1 VRRWSLVARTRFLLI
16 AGWFAVLVAIGVA
29 GYGAWAARDGY
40 QRADAA
46 RQLELS
52 NKDFVI
58 GMINQETGIRGYINT
73 GQSEFLQPY
82 VLGRQQVVDAI
93 GLLHKDPKL
102 ATPVSQATAAAT
114 QWQLWAEERK
124 AVVDSTGHSAI
135 DVLQSKEGKARFDAF
150 RAADDQLASAEGA
163 QVSQAIADAKMGQG
177 LGFSL
182 LLLAGLLAAAVLAWM
197 GVILIRRTL
206 RPVAQLAATARDLA
220 LGKGA
225 RVSPSTRDD
234 EIGDLSRALGA
245 WQSSVGDREQL
256 FTMSLDM
263 LAIAGF
269 DGVFKVVNPAWEK
282 TTGLSVAELTS
293 KPYIEFV
300 HPDDRPATIA
310 EGGKLAQGA
319 TTVSF
324 RNRYLCK
331 DGSYKWLEWT
341 AAPVAEQSLIYAVAR
356 DITEQQAA
364 EDALRRSGAQIRA
377 ILDNVADGIVTLD
390 EHGVIE
396 SANPNVYALFGYGP
410 SDVAGQNVKLLIADP
425 DRADFLTH
433 LNSYLRPGKK
443 QIRSGSHETVGR
455 RKDGSTFPLE
465 FIGSQMEFGAQRMFI
480 GTLRD
485 VTERRTERE
494 GLERQLLYD
503 KLTALPNRTLFL
515 DRLRQSLVEAQRDG
529 TSRSLLIMDMDRFK
543 EVNDTLGHERG
554 DQLLQLVA
562 GRLSF
567 ILGGAHTLARLGGDE
582 FALVSTSALD
592 RTGAVQLAQ
601 KIRESLEP
609 PFALDGQSVD
619 VRGSIGIAVFP
630 EHGTDV
636 ATLMRHADVAMYVAK
651 RNQLGHKLYAEGEDE
666 SSASQLGLRG
676 AIRFAI
682 EHDELRLHYQPIV
695 AARTGELEG
704 VEALIRWEH
713 PKRGMIPPVEFI
725 PALESTE
732 LINPLTHWVIGTA
745 VRQMEAWRKDG
756 LELSMSV
763 NLSALNLQDEAL
775 VAFTCEALDR
785 ARIAPERLTM
795 EITET
800 TIMAAGSDDTL
811 AELNRAG
818 IRLSIDDFGTGYSSL
833 SYLGRLPVK
842 IIKIDRSFVMGMTN
856 TAGSTAIVRSIIE
869 LSHSLGLKVVAE
881 GVENAEALGLLA
893 QYGCDFVQGYF
904 VSKPVPAP
912 KLVEWLRSRGPWEMR
927 AAA

>member
-1 VRRWSLVARTRFLLI
+1 VRRWSLVARARFLLI
-16 AGWFAVLVAIGVA
+16 AGWLALLAAIGVA

-46 RQLELS
+46 RQLELA
-52 NKDFVI
+52 NKDFLI
-58 GMINQETGIRGYINT
+58 GMINQETGVRGYINT
-73 GQSEFLQPY
+73 GLSEFLQPY
-82 VLGRQQVVDAI
+82 VVGQQQVVDA
-93 GLLHKDPKL
+93 LKVLQKDPGL
-102 ATPVSQATAAAT
+102 AAPVSRASAAAT
-114 QWQLWAEERK
+114 EWRLWAEERK
-124 AVVDSTGHSAI
+124 AVVDTTGRPAV
-135 DVLQSKEGKARFDAF
+135 DAVQSEEGKSRFDAF
-150 RAADDQLASAEGA
+150 RRADDQLASAAGA
-163 QVSQAIADAKMGQG
+163 RGSQAIADGQMGQR

-182 LLLAGLLAAAVLAWM
+182 LLLAGLLAAAVLAGM

-245 WQSSVGDREQL
+245 WQSSVVDREQL

-300 HPDDRPATIA
+300 HPDDRAATIA

-319 TTVSF
+319 TTISF

-341 AAPVAEQSLIYAVAR
+341 AAPVAEQGLIYAVAR
-356 DITEQQAA
+356 DITAQQAA

-377 ILDNVADGIVTLD
+377 ILDNVADGITTLD

-396 SANPNVYALFGYGP
+396 SANPNVDALFGYGP
-410 SDVAGQNVKLLIADP
+410 SEVVGQNVTLLIADP
-425 DRADFLTH
+425 DQEDFLTH
-433 LNSYLRPGKK
+433 LDSYLRPGKR

-465 FIGSQMEFGAQRMFI
+465 FIGSQMAFGEQRIFI

-485 VTERRTERE
+485 VTERRAERE

-515 DRLRQSLVEAQRDG
+515 DRLRQSLAEAQRDG
-529 TSRSLLIMDMDRFK
+529 TARSLLIMDMDRFK

-567 ILGGAHTLARLGGDE
+567 VLGGAHTLARLGGDE

-601 KIRESLEP
+601 KIRASLEP
-609 PFALDGQSVD
+609 PFALDGHTVD

-630 EHGTDV
+630 EHGADV
-636 ATLMRHADVAMYVAK
+636 QTLMRHADVAMYVAK
-651 RNQLGHKLYAEGEDE
+651 RNQLGHKLYAPGEDD

-695 AARTGELEG
+695 DARTGELES

-713 PKRGMIPPVEFI
+713 PKRGMIPPVDFI
-725 PALESTE
+725 PALEGTE

-745 VRQMEAWRKDG
+745 VRQLEAWERDG
-756 LELSMSV
+756 VELNVAV

-775 VAFTCEALDR
+775 VAFTREALGR
-785 ARIAPERLTM
+785 AKLAPERLTM

-842 IIKIDRSFVMGMTN
+842 IIKIDRSFVMGMTS
-856 TAGSTAIVRSIIE
+856 TVGSTAIVRSIIE
-869 LSHSLGLKVVAE
+869 LSHSLDLKVVAE
-881 GVENAEALGLLA
+881 GVESAEALGLLG

-904 VSKPVPAP
+904 ISKPVPAP
-912 KLVEWLRSRGPWEMR
+912 KLLEWLRTRGPWEMR

>member
-1 VRRWSLVARTRFLLI
+1 LLLI
-16 AGWFAVLVAIGVA
+16 AGWLAVLAAIGVA

-46 RQLELS
+46 RQLELA
-52 NKDFVI
+52 NKDFLI
-58 GMINQETGIRGYINT
+58 GMINQETGIRGYLNT
-73 GQSEFLQPY
+73 AQPEFLQPY

-93 GLLHKDPKL
+93 SLLQKDPKI
-102 ATPVSQATAAAT
+102 ATQVSQATAAAT

-124 AVVDSTGHSAI
+124 AVVDASGQPAI
-135 DVLQSKEGKARFDAF
+135 DVGQSEVGKGRFDAF
-150 RAADDQLASAEGA
+150 RQADDQLATDDGVR
-163 QVSQAIADAKMGQG
+163 VSQAIADAQMGQR
-177 LGFSL
+177 LGFGL
-182 LLLAGLLAAAVLAWM
+182 LLLAALLAAAVLAQM

-206 RPVAQLAATARDLA
+206 WPVAKLAAIARDLA
-220 LGKGA
+220 AGK
-225 RVSPSTRDD
+225 RVQVPASRRDD
-234 EIGDLSRALGA
+234 EIGDLSGALAA
-245 WQSSVGDREQL
+245 WQASVVDREQL

-269 DGVFKVVNPAWEK
+269 DGVFRVVNPAWEK

-300 HPDDRPATIA
+300 HPDDRAATIA

-319 TTVSF
+319 KTISF
-324 RNRYLCK
+324 RNRYRCK

-341 AAPVAEQSLIYAVAR
+341 AAPVAEQSLIYAIAR
-356 DITEQQAA
+356 DITAKQAA
-364 EDALRRSGAQIRA
+364 EDALRRSGQQIRA
-377 ILDNVADGIVTLD
+377 ILDNVADGIITLD
-390 EHGVIE
+390 EHGLIE
-396 SANPNVYALFGYGP
+396 SANPNVEALFGYGP
-410 SDVAGQNVKLLIADP
+410 SDVMGQNVKLLIANP
-425 DRADFLTH
+425 DQEDFLTH
-433 LNSYLRPGKK
+433 LDSYLRPGKK
-443 QIRSGSHETVGR
+443 QIRSGSHETVGC

-485 VTERRTERE
+485 VTERRAERE

-515 DRLRQSLVEAQRDG
+515 DRLRQALLEAHREG
-529 TSRSLLIMDMDRFK
+529 TPRSLLIMDMDRFK

-562 GRLSF
+562 GRLSL

-592 RTGAVQLAQ
+592 RSGALQLAQ
-601 KIRESLEP
+601 QIRESLEP
-609 PFALDGQSVD
+609 PFTLEGQSVD
-619 VRGSIGIAVFP
+619 VRGSIGIAIFP

-651 RNQLGHKLYAEGEDE
+651 RNQLGHKLYAAGEDD
-666 SSASQLGLRG
+666 SSARQLGLRG

-695 AARTGELEG
+695 DVRTGEVEG

-725 PALESTE
+725 PALENTE

-745 VRQMEAWRKDG
+745 IRQLEAWERDG
-756 LELSMSV
+756 VELNVAV
-763 NLSALNLQDEAL
+763 NLSALNLQDQAL
-775 VAFTCEALDR
+775 VAFTLEALGR
-785 ARIAPERLTM
+785 ARVAPERLTM

-800 TIMAAGSDDTL
+800 TIMAAGSDDTV

-833 SYLGRLPVK
+833 SYLGRMPVR
-842 IIKIDRSFVMGMTN
+842 IIKIDRSFVMGMSG

-881 GVENAEALGLLA
+881 GVENAEALVLLG

-904 VSKPVPAP
+904 ISRPVPAP
-912 KLVEWLRSRGPWEMR
+912 KLVEWLRTRGPWEMR